1 MKVDFGECFLESLL
15 LLLKVVQLVAALLF
29 HSLPQELVQRFKCHL
44 QVTVILLLYG
54 KISNYTLE
62 GRVGRIERS

>member
-1 MKVDFGECFLESLL
+1 MVDFGECFLKSLF
-15 LLLKVVQLVAALLF
+15 LLLKVVQFVAALLF
-29 HSLPQELVQRFKCHL
+29 HSLPQKLVQRFKCDL

-62 GRVGRIERS
+62 RRVGRIERS